1 MYNMKELKGFK
12 GLYWIYPNGD
22 ILTKTQYGVK
32 GKEAILKPATDKK
45 GYQRVGLMK
54 DGKLITKKV
63 HRLVAENYID
73 NPNNLPQVNHINS
86 IKDDNRVE
94 NLEWCTGKYNT
105 KHAIQSGNFYYNAG
119 HNKILSNEQVK
130 EIRSQYVPKMVTKKM
145 LADIY
150 NVSYW
155 VIKDLL
161 SYRTYKN
168 I

>member
-1 MYNMKELKGFK
+1 MKELKGFE

-73 NPNNLPQVNHINS
+73 NPNNFNNHKEASVDYAKLNLTPIGNYKLELFYTPYLVFLMENVNQLNYAYY
-86 IKDDNRVE
+86 K
-94 NLEWCTGKYNT
+94 KYFT
-105 KHAIQSGNFYYNAG
+105 
-119 HNKILSNEQVK
+119 L
-130 EIRSQYVPKMVTKKM
+130 
-145 LADIY
+145 
-150 NVSYW
+150 
-155 VIKDLL
+155 
-161 SYRTYKN
+161 
-168 I
+168 